1 MKPIH
6 RVVTTGILGCVALI
20 AGSSALAEDGEACR
34 GGYPILLMTPAE
46 CQTYLKQ
53 LDEARAGTDRLA
65 ELDLLEWHTAL
76 LIQRAQTC
84 PCQQGKPAVVF
95 RHAAIRKAPR
105 TEIRSNPD

>member
-6 RVVTTGILGCVALI
+6 RAVTIGILGCLALA
-20 AGSSALAEDGEACR
+20 AGSSALAEDGDACR

-53 LDEARAGTDRLA
+53 LDEARASADRLA

-76 LIQRAQTC
+76 LIQRAQAC
-84 PCQQGKPAVVF
+84 PCQQGKPPVVF
-95 RHAAIRKAPR
+95 RRAAASQK
-105 TEIRSNPD
+105 